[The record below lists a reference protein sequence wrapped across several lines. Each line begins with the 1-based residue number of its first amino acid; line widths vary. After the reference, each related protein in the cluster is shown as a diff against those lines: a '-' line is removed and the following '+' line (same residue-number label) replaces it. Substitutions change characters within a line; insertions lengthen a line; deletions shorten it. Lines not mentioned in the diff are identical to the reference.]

1 MKGRFFVLAIV
12 LALAGCQ
19 RPAGDLYE
27 LNGRIFVFNYRLAYA
42 TYLITLQRMKPVEE
56 GMRLV
61 ASFENPAGGENLV
74 VERKIFPAQEKI
86 SIESPHIECVRKD
99 RPYAVTIDI
108 FDADDRLVQTV
119 ETKVTSDLD
128 ESILPKEPL
137 VSGPAYDRNAKATDA
152 SGKITMRDNAACPA

>member
-1 MKGRFFVLAIV
+1 MKGRFLMLAF
-12 LALAGCQ
+12 ALLLGGCQ
-19 RPAGDLYE
+19 RPASDFFE

-61 ASFENPAGGENLV
+61 ASFQNPAGGENLV

-99 RPYAVTIDI
+99 RPYAVKIDI
-108 FDADDRLVQTV
+108 FDAEGRLVQSV
-119 ETKVTSDLD
+119 ETTVTSDLD

-137 VSGPAYDRNAKATDA
+137 VSGPAYDRNEKAVDA
-152 SGKITMRDNAACPA
+152 SGKITMRDTAACPA

>member
-1 MKGRFFVLAIV
+1 MRMISMVLIL
-12 LALAGCQ
+12 LALGSCQ

-61 ASFENPAGGENLV
+61 ASFENPAGAENLV

-86 SIESPHIECVRKD
+86 SIESPHVECVRKD
-99 RPYAVTIDI
+99 RPYAVKIEI
-108 FDADDRLVQTV
+108 FDAANKLVQTV
-119 ETKVTSDLD
+119 ETQVTSDLD

-137 VSGPAYDRNAKATDA
+137 VTGPAYDRNAAATDS
-152 SGKITMRDNAACPA
+152 SGKITMRDLKACPA